1 MNVVCCQLEAD
12 HSSSILCGVSSEC
25 DREAPSRVA
34 MTQNRVQAPQEKY
47 SVRKL
52 EDVMSS
58 VRHVLV
64 MYQLVFVSCSSLVFC
79 KGE

>member
-1 MNVVCCQLEAD
+1 VNAVFCQIEAD

-34 MTQNRVQAPQEKY
+34 MTQNRVHAPLEKY

-64 MYQLVFVSCSSLVFC
+64 MYQSVLVSCSSLVFC
-79 KGE
+79 TGD